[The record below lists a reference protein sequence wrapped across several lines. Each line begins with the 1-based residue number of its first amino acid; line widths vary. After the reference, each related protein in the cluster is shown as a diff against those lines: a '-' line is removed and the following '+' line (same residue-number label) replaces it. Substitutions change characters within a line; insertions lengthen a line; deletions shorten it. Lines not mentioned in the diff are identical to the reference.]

1 MRFAFAESL
10 DHSDKA
16 DSPYQ
21 RASLQLRIQLRLLC
35 HFLLALFPWLLRTV
49 VAVEKK
55 TIRKKAKK
63 AAAAK
68 KAKKRSSCEIVSP
81 GVLGKND
88 CSNRMIGEVAY
99 FLYLK
104 REEAG
109 AVRNS

>member
-1 MRFAFAESL
+1 M
-10 DHSDKA
+10 
-16 DSPYQ
+16 
-21 RASLQLRIQLRLLC
+21 
-35 HFLLALFPWLLRTV
+35 
-49 VAVEKK
+49 AVEKK

>member
-1 MRFAFAESL
+1 L

-35 HFLLALFPWLLRTV
+35 HFLLALFPWLLRAG

-63 AAAAK
+63 
-68 KAKKRSSCEIVSP
+68 SCCCEKSEEEIFV
-81 GVLGKND
+81 
-88 CSNRMIGEVAY
+88 
-99 FLYLK
+99 
-104 REEAG
+104 
-109 AVRNS
+109 

>member
-1 MRFAFAESL
+1 
-10 DHSDKA
+10 
-16 DSPYQ
+16 
-21 RASLQLRIQLRLLC
+21 
-35 HFLLALFPWLLRTV
+35 
-49 VAVEKK
+49 VEKK

>member
-1 MRFAFAESL
+1 LPFSVNFVSLVASHRCGCGKENDPKES
-10 DHSDKA
+10 K
-16 DSPYQ
+16 
-21 RASLQLRIQLRLLC
+21 
-35 HFLLALFPWLLRTV
+35 
-49 VAVEKK
+49 
-55 TIRKKAKK
+55 KK

-81 GVLGKND
+81 GVLGEND

-99 FLYLK
+99 FLYPK

>member
-1 MRFAFAESL
+1 
-10 DHSDKA
+10 
-16 DSPYQ
+16 
-21 RASLQLRIQLRLLC
+21 
-35 HFLLALFPWLLRTV
+35 

>member
-1 MRFAFAESL
+1 M
-10 DHSDKA
+10 
-16 DSPYQ
+16 
-21 RASLQLRIQLRLLC
+21 
-35 HFLLALFPWLLRTV
+35 WLW
-49 VAVEKK
+49 K
-55 TIRKKAKK
+55 RKRSERKQKK

-81 GVLGKND
+81 GVLGEND

-99 FLYLK
+99 FLYSK